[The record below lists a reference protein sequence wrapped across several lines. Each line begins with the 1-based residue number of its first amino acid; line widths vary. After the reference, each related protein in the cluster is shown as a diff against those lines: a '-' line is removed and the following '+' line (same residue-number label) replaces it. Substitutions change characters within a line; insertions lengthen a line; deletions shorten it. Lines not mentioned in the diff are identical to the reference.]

1 MKKIINFLIETTMT
15 EKVKHILKYLSGVAI
30 IVIITIITTV
40 ITYNKIY
47 DDCGLTDY
55 NYQVYRS
62 RVELLMDGVKDNI
75 VTEIDNYI
83 DSIAPES
90 GLNGIRLFELCDKY
104 EVDVRFA
111 MAQAEAESHFGT
123 KGIAAKT
130 NMVWN
135 VKAYDNRTADDMI
148 KKGDAEKHPDMS
160 IEPYLILLTT
170 KYLVDEKNELDM
182 FEKFV
187 DSDGK
192 RYASNPNYEKMVE
205 DIYNRINK
213 CTELESL
220 LKEYRKLQKKLLFGF

>member
-1 MKKIINFLIETTMT
+1 MKETIKKT
-15 EKVKHILKYLSGVAI
+15 LKYFGLAIAI
-30 IVIITIITTV
+30 IGLTVSTAIITH
-40 ITYNKIY
+40 NKIY
-47 DDCGLTDY
+47 SDCGLNDY
-55 NYQVYRS
+55 NYMIYRD
-62 RVELLMDGVKDNI
+62 RTELALDGCRDAI
-75 VTEIDNYI
+75 VTEIDEYI
-83 DSIAPES
+83 DSVASDS
-90 GLNGIRLFELCDKY
+90 GLNGIKLFELCDKY
-104 EVDVRFA
+104 GVDVRFA

-123 KGIAAKT
+123 RGVAAKT

-170 KYLVDEKNELDM
+170 KYLVDEKNEIDM

-192 RYASNPNYEKMVE
+192 RYASNPNYESMVE
-205 DIYNRINK
+205 GIYNRINE

-220 LKEYRKLQKKLLFGF
+220 LKEYRRLQKKLMFGM